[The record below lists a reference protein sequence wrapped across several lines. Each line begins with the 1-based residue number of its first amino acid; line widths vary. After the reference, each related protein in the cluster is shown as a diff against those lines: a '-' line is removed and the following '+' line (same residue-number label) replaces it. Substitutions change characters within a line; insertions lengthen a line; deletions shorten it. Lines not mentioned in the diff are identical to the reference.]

1 MPDTIV
7 DLRLSYGTSAQFPD
21 LAHRQAM
28 VWPILGPS
36 DALKPGTGSSPSQF
50 QQARQAF
57 LDACTAF
64 SERAFDSG
72 LDQLR
77 NRVLISLALLR
88 THFLGL
94 RGQAF
99 ELVSQVIDGESDAV
113 YAILRSPGVAQA
125 FGFPPAAAGWPLKD
139 TDPNGAK
146 LVEAASKLLPAA
158 SAYRIGYTRFILL
171 QQAAQAGQ
179 LALDAVL
186 GSIDP
191 VNQLN
196 AIITAGYIWA
206 SSLREYQN
214 AA

>member
-1 MPDTIV
+1 
-7 DLRLSYGTSAQFPD
+7 
-21 LAHRQAM
+21 
-28 VWPILGPS
+28 
-36 DALKPGTGSSPSQF
+36 
-50 QQARQAF
+50 
-57 LDACTAF
+57 
-64 SERAFDSG
+64 
-72 LDQLR
+72 
-77 NRVLISLALLR
+77 
-88 THFLGL
+88 
-94 RGQAF
+94 
-99 ELVSQVIDGESDAV
+99 V

-125 FGFPPAAAGWPLKD
+125 FGFPPAASGWPLKD

-146 LVEAASKLLPAA
+146 LVEAASKLLPAD